1 MYDFPVD
8 EYEKFINFLDQENI
22 DIDVIKE
29 QLSAELMWKNL
40 HDKIFIKN
48 YN

>member
-1 MYDFPVD
+1 MKNSKFL
-8 EYEKFINFLDQENI
+8 EQEKI

-29 QLSAELMWKNL
+29 QLSAELMWKKFTRQNFL
-40 HDKIFIKN
+40 KN